1 MNLVKPCLKA
11 LLAVLMVTTLFAT
24 MATAAMAASMLSL
37 DAAKSQGLV
46 GEDANGY
53 LAAVNAP
60 DPEVSAL
67 LSSVN
72 QARKAEYE
80 RIAKRNDIGL
90 SDVELLA
97 GRKAMEKSASG
108 AYIRPQ
114 GSWMKKP

>member
-11 LLAVLMVTTLFAT
+11 LLALLMVTTIFT
-24 MATAAMAASMLSL
+24 TMAASMLSL
-37 DAAKSQGLV
+37 DAAKTQGLV

-80 RIAKRNDIGL
+80 RIAKSNDIGL
-90 SDVELLA
+90 SDLELLA

>member
-11 LLAVLMVTTLFAT
+11 LLAVLMVTVMASAT
-24 MATAAMAASMLSL
+24 MAASMLSL

-60 DPEVSAL
+60 VPEVSAL

-80 RIAKRNDIGL
+80 RIANRNDISL

-97 GRKAMEKSASG
+97 GRKAMEKSSSG

-114 GSWMKKP
+114 GSWMKKR

>member
-11 LLAVLMVTTLFAT
+11 LLAVLMVTVMASAT
-24 MATAAMAASMLSL
+24 MAASMLSL

-72 QARKAEYE
+72 QARKVEYE
-80 RIAKRNDIGL
+80 RIAKRNDISL

-97 GRKAMEKSASG
+97 GRKAMEKSSSG

-114 GSWMKKP
+114 GSWMKKR